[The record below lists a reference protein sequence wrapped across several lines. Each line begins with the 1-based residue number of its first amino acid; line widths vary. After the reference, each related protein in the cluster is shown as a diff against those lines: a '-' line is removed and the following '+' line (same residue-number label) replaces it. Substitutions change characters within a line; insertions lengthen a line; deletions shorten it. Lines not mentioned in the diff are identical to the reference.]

1 MLSVE
6 ETFGKGAKSYEL
18 EAKKHRYS
26 AYGEVAKKLL
36 KLLRPG
42 SKILDIGVGT
52 GLGSKIFIK
61 SKYKVVGIDVSKE
74 MLREASNYNYWKLY
88 RMDFNKGLKF
98 RRDGFDA
105 VIMVAALEFSKN
117 PKKLLKNIFKVLKN
131 GGLFAVT
138 MPIKQKRRMKYF
150 KTFEQEKFEKI
161 LEKTGFRIRISKR
174 IFGWK
179 LKEGKLYYRLYVT
192 EKHEP

>member
-26 AYGEVAKKLL
+26 AYREVAKKLL
-36 KLLRPG
+36 KLLHPG

-52 GLGSKIFIK
+52 GLSSKTLIK

-131 GGLFAVT
+131 GGLLAVT

-161 LEKTGFRIRISKR
+161 LEKTGFRIRVSKN